1 MLFFSSCFSYLI
13 CALSIVIFFSFRL
26 FVIRYVNVVRRNTA
40 STEIQPAHT
49 QCFFVVV
56 LIFLLEWFLI
66 VFDLRLRA
74 VKHTQ
79 MCEISMYSVST
90 HFHTQTFTHYSC
102 SITQFSLSKGNFL

>member
-66 VFDLRLRA
+66 VFDLRFLHLTG
-74 VKHTQ
+74 VKIAPLYQIKFARGET
-79 MCEISMYSVST
+79 YTNV
-90 HFHTQTFTHYSC
+90 
-102 SITQFSLSKGNFL
+102 